1 MLNVVLIGA
10 LALRVPSPATSAVPA
25 PDLTSLSTPSRSAS
39 AETSTSTGP
48 TARPSASPS
57 PSPSSSPTP
66 SPSPK
71 PEQPAA
77 DLDRVLAA
85 SSAQVAWRA
94 ERTDC
99 GSSSPVEVTTN
110 GGKSWSRTRPGI
122 GSIVRLKTYH
132 DQSVFAIGADS
143 RCRPTFAWTTGP
155 GEPWQRD
162 RSRAADIWYRTPKNV
177 DVVHAPSG
185 LLSRPC
191 GDGLVS
197 LAGLGTYDAAVLCA
211 DGRIRTDAEGRSWR
225 TVATRTRVVSLNADD
240 SVFVAVGTRPGCAGA
255 VIKRFGEDGTGLGL
269 PGQCRASA
277 GSDGR
282 TAVAIRGDVTWIW
295 QADKVTS

>member
-1 MLNVVLIGA
+1 M
-10 LALRVPSPATSAVPA
+10 
-25 PDLTSLSTPSRSAS
+25 
-39 AETSTSTGP
+39 
-48 TARPSASPS
+48 
-57 PSPSSSPTP
+57 
-66 SPSPK
+66 
-71 PEQPAA
+71 
-77 DLDRVLAA
+77 LAA

-122 GSIVRLKTYH
+122 GSIVRLKTYD

-225 TVATRTRVVSLNADD
+225 TVATGTRIVSLNADD
-240 SVFVAVGTRPGCAGA
+240 IEFVAAVRRQSCAG
-255 VIKRFGEDGTGLGL
+255 VVVQRFDVDD
-269 PGQCRASA
+269 RDV
-277 GSDGR
+277 GSGRGRCLSKAPEPTDR
-282 TAVAIRGDVTWIW
+282 TAVAIRGDVGWVW
-295 QADKVTS
+295 VGQRFVRS